1 MVPRRKEA
9 KKTKEKQRKKINKL
23 LSESFYGQIIHLFPE
38 ESGRLWGFLC

>member
-1 MVPRRKEA
+1 MVPRRKERRI
-9 KKTKEKQRKKINKL
+9 EERKKINKL